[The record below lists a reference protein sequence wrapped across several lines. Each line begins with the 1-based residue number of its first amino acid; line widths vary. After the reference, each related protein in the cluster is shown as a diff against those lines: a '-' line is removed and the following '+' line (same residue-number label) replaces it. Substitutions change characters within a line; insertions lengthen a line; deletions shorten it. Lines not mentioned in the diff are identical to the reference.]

1 MLKLAG
7 SGDYIEVRFLY
18 QLLTQ
23 SRVKLSTLTNNNMFH
38 LVQQDPGET
47 VLLGSYETQQTALF
61 KLGQQQMR
69 NPHCF
74 YEIMTSDDIKELN
87 S

>member
-1 MLKLAG
+1 
-7 SGDYIEVRFLY
+7 
-18 QLLTQ
+18 
-23 SRVKLSTLTNNNMFH
+23 MFH
-38 LVQQDPGET
+38 LVQQDPGES
-47 VLLGSYETQQTALF
+47 VLLGSYETQHTALF

-74 YEIMTSDDIKELN
+74 YEIMTSDDIKEMN

>member
-1 MLKLAG
+1 
-7 SGDYIEVRFLY
+7 
-18 QLLTQ
+18 
-23 SRVKLSTLTNNNMFH
+23 MFN

-47 VLLGSYETQQTALF
+47 VLLGTYESKQTALF

-74 YEIMTSDDIKELN
+74 YEIMTTDEIKLLN

>member
-1 MLKLAG
+1 M
-7 SGDYIEVRFLY
+7 I
-18 QLLTQ
+18 
-23 SRVKLSTLTNNNMFH
+23 N
-38 LVQQDPGET
+38 LVQQSPGET
-47 VLLGSYETQQTALF
+47 VLLGCYESKQTALF

>member
-1 MLKLAG
+1 
-7 SGDYIEVRFLY
+7 
-18 QLLTQ
+18 
-23 SRVKLSTLTNNNMFH
+23 MFN

-47 VLLGSYETQQTALF
+47 VLLGTYETQQTALF

-74 YEIMTSDDIKELN
+74 YEIMHSSDIVKLN